1 MTKEDL
7 LANRTLELTRQRV
20 ALLDHVLATSATRI
34 RDPARLRRL
43 VSRPVMP
50 VEWSL
55 SADPDRLQL
64 DVYAERLV
72 VQESAG
78 RDAAA
83 KALLSDLV
91 SFFNQLEHIT
101 KVGGST
107 RCSTLTCTT
116 LTSCTTRAGFPASS
130 KVGPTLALYF
140 AYKPHSNFSASV
152 GEPEPPFL
160 AGAVKKWAAPAPALQ
175 SKL

>member
-64 DVYAERLV
+64 DV
-72 VQESAG
+72 
-78 RDAAA
+78 
-83 KALLSDLV
+83 
-91 SFFNQLEHIT
+91 
-101 KVGGST
+101 
-107 RCSTLTCTT
+107 
-116 LTSCTTRAGFPASS
+116 
-130 KVGPTLALYF
+130 
-140 AYKPHSNFSASV
+140 
-152 GEPEPPFL
+152 
-160 AGAVKKWAAPAPALQ
+160 
-175 SKL
+175 